1 MAATPE
7 LRGMPTTPGG
17 SGLMNSHCC
26 LPGSYTRSFV
36 DSDQYHSAIRG
47 GGPCTLLGR
56 GPFRAEVTSIEA
68 GRLMLQR
75 GRENLPRLTSTGM
88 PPNKVGLL
96 LWLGDG
102 PLPVIRGVQMHRGE
116 LMCLGLGME
125 SHHRTFGPND
135 FVALTLDA
143 SDLTRAA
150 IELAGCEL
158 TMTTGKVLRPP
169 HHVAARLSSV
179 TEAATRAARTAPGI
193 FTSPQAA
200 HALEEAVLRPMIMC
214 LLHGEAR
221 EEGIPRGR
229 RAAIAKRFEAAV
241 EANLDRPL
249 LIPDLCQIV
258 GVPGRTLRT
267 LCREQLGMS
276 PQRFLAL
283 RRLHLTRRALLRS
296 APHSTTV
303 TEIATSHGF
312 WELGRFAVSYKS
324 LFGESPSVTLRRPPD
339 LLSAGKFPP
348 FQTEPNSHSAVIPS
362 SL

>member
-1 MAATPE
+1 
-7 LRGMPTTPGG
+7 
-17 SGLMNSHCC
+17 MNSHHGG
-26 LPGSYTRSFV
+26 PGSSIRSFV
-36 DSDQYHSAIRG
+36 DPDQYQSTIRG
-47 GGPCTLLGR
+47 GGGLYSLLGR
-56 GPFRAEVTSIEA
+56 GVFRAEVTSIEA

-75 GRENLPRLTSTGM
+75 GRENLPRLASTGM
-88 PPNKVGLL
+88 PPDRVGIVV
-96 LWLGDG
+96 WLGDSQ
-102 PLPVIRGVQMHRGE
+102 LPVIRGVQMHRGE
-116 LMCLGLGME
+116 LMCLGPGME
-125 SHHRTFGPND
+125 SHHRTSGPND
-135 FVALTLDA
+135 FVALTLDV
-143 SDLTRAA
+143 SDLTRAG
-150 IELAGCEL
+150 IDLAGCEL
-158 TMTTGKVLRPP
+158 TMTAGQVVRPP
-169 HHVAARLSSV
+169 EHVAARLLSV
-179 TEAATRAARTAPGI
+179 VEAATRVARTTPGV
-193 FTSPQAA
+193 FTSPPAGD
-200 HALEEAVLRPMIMC
+200 ALEQALLRPMIMC

-221 EEGIPRGR
+221 KEGIPRGR

-241 EANLDRPL
+241 EANFDRPL

-267 LCREQLGMS
+267 LCQEQLGMS

-348 FQTEPNSHSAVIPS
+348 FQTEPNSHSAAIPS

>member
-1 MAATPE
+1 VAEAVSRTGH
-7 LRGMPTTPGG
+7 RGF
-17 SGLMNSHCC
+17 
-26 LPGSYTRSFV
+26 PGSSIRSFV
-36 DSDQYHSAIRG
+36 DPDQYHSAIRG

-96 LWLGDG
+96 LWLGDHQ
-102 PLPVIRGVQMHRGE
+102 LPVIRGVQLHRGE

-143 SDLTRAA
+143 RDLTRAA

-158 TMTTGKVLRPP
+158 TMTAGKVLRPP
-169 HHVAARLSSV
+169 HHVAAKLSSV
-179 TEAATRAARTAPGI
+179 IEAATRAARTAPGI
-193 FTSPQAA
+193 FASPQAA
-200 HALEEAVLRPMIMC
+200 HALEEALLRPMIMC
-214 LLHGEAR
+214 LHGEAHK
-221 EEGIPRGR
+221 EGIPRGR
-229 RAAIAKRFEAAV
+229 RAALAKRFEVAV
-241 EANLDRPL
+241 EANFDCPL

-267 LCREQLGMS
+267 LCQEQLGMS

-296 APHSTTV
+296 DPHSTTV
-303 TEIATSHGF
+303 TEIATSHGV
-312 WELGRFAVSYKS
+312 WELGRFAVSYKL
-324 LFGESPSVTLRRPPD
+324 LFGESPAATLRRPPD
-339 LLSAGKFPP
+339 TLGTEKFPP
-348 FQTEPNSHSAVIPS
+348 LETEPNSHSAAMPS